1 MNEETIGTADRQLLA
16 AFDGHDVEGVRSAL
30 KAGANAKSAIR
41 GRAPANWLLEEYT
54 RSDRLADCLRLLL
67 EHGASLDDPALKP
80 VLLDDAPAIKAAIEA
95 NPSLLEHRVTLTS
108 SFTSLAGVSL
118 LHVAAEY
125 GHLEAARALID
136 AGADVNAAAAVDAH
150 GLNGHT
156 PLFHTVNSNANRS
169 APIMRLL
176 LASGARTDIRLAGIT
191 WGKGYP
197 WETTFF
203 DVTPISYAQLGL
215 LPQVTRREEHIYA
228 NIRELL
234 EAAGR
239 PIPPLDNVPNRYLEP
254 KTRK

>member
-1 MNEETIGTADRQLLA
+1 MS
-16 AFDGHDVEGVRSAL
+16 AFDGHDVEGVRVAL
-30 KAGANAKSAIR
+30 KAGANAKSPIR
-41 GRAPANWLLEEYT
+41 GKAPVYWLLEEYT
-54 RSDRLADCLRLLL
+54 RSDRLPDCMRLLL
-67 EHGASLDDPALKP
+67 EHGATLDDPATTA
-80 VLLDDAPAIKAAIEA
+80 VLLDDAKAIKAAISA
-95 NPSLLEHRVTLTS
+95 KPSLLDHRATLTS
-108 SFTSLAGVSL
+108 AFTSLAGVSL

-125 GHLEAARALID
+125 GHLEAARALIEG
-136 AGADVNAAAAVDAH
+136 GADVNATAAVDEY

-203 DVTPISYAQLGL
+203 DVTPISYAQMGL
-215 LPQVTRREEHIYA
+215 LPQVTRREEHIYS

-239 PIPPLDNVPNRYLEP
+239 PIPPLSNVPNQYLQP
-254 KTRK
+254 KPGR